1 METKILSINL
11 RQLYEDLGLQAGPV
25 LGSDDPRLGQKIDHT
40 TLEGALLFQDK
51 VGNNLTSAISF
62 LVEFGWLSEEKGR
75 YTVTYK
81 GLEKLGG
88 DYSN

>member
-1 METKILSINL
+1 MEKLSL
-11 RQLYEDLGLQAGPV
+11 KALYEDLGIKPGPV
-25 LGSDDPRLGQKIDHT
+25 TLDDPRLERIIDRT
-40 TLEGALLFQDK
+40 SLEGALLFQEA

-62 LVEFGWLSEEKGR
+62 LVDFGWLSEEKGR
-75 YTVTYK
+75 YKVTYK